1 MKSGFIWTLL
11 KTVLG
16 LSLVWSF
23 SMADTS
29 CLGFYKPS
37 KLNESKIS
45 REIHFKNLNRSEYDV
60 VIIGGGSAGLGSALD
75 ATTRGLKTLLVEA
88 DDFAS
93 ETSSKSTKLLHGGV
107 RYLEQLWTKLLTQRE
122 WDQTLYNLIRDAL
135 KERKTVIE
143 NAPNL
148 AQPLALLTP
157 IYSWAEVPYYW
168 AGLKVYDLF
177 AGKKGKLPNSHF
189 ISAEQIKKL
198 YPQINANGLKGG
210 VVYYDG
216 QFNDSRLAIGL
227 AKTAVAN
234 GATLLNHARVVGFE
248 KEGEKIVGVQ
258 VKDMIS
264 GESYTVKSKTVL
276 NATGPFADKLRQMD
290 DPSVPAMIS
299 GASGTHLVLDK
310 EFALPEAG
318 ILIPKTTDGRVLF
331 VLPWEGKT
339 LIGTTDSKSDVVEKP
354 KTTED
359 DIAYLIK
366 EVGQYLSQPITR
378 ADVKSYWTG
387 IRPLV
392 SDPSASDTAALAR
405 DHVINRN
412 PKTGLITLTGGKW
425 TTYRVMGEHAIDQ
438 VMTQLGLDPKAVSS
452 KTDHLKLAGSANW
465 SFDNYKTLMNQYK
478 LPSDIAI
485 YLNRI
490 YAGEAKNLLDTYP
503 QGHERMSEGLP
514 FIWSEVYYAVH
525 FESARSITDVLARRV
540 RMATMDKLE
549 TKKVLDK
556 VGKILAQELGWSED
570 QLKENL
576 DKARVEFQI
585 E

>member
-1 MKSGFIWTLL
+1 
-11 KTVLG
+11 
-16 LSLVWSF
+16 
-23 SMADTS
+23 MADTS
-29 CLGFYKPS
+29 CLDFYHFK
-37 KLNESKIS
+37 KLQPKIS
-45 REIHFKNLNRSEYDV
+45 REEHFKNFDQSEYDL

-135 KERKTVIE
+135 KERKTVIA

-157 IYSWAEVPYYW
+157 IYSWPEVPYYW

-189 ISAEQIKKL
+189 LSADKIKKL
-198 YPQINANGLKGG
+198 YPQINSKGLRGG

-227 AKTAVAN
+227 AKTATAK
-234 GATLLNHARVVGFE
+234 GAILLNHTRVVGFE
-248 KEGEKIVGVQ
+248 KDGEKIVGVQ
-258 VKDMIS
+258 IKDMIT
-264 GESYTVKSKTVL
+264 GEIHSVRSKIVL

-310 EFALPEAG
+310 QFALPDTG
-318 ILIPKTTDGRVLF
+318 ILIPKTSDGRVLF

-339 LIGTTDSKSDVVEKP
+339 LIGTTDSKSEVVEKP
-354 KTTED
+354 KTTEE
-359 DIAYLIK
+359 DITYLIK

-392 SDPSASDTAALAR
+392 SDPNASDTAALAR

-412 PKTGLITLTGGKW
+412 SKSGLITLTGGKW

-438 VMTQLGLDPKAVSS
+438 VLVQLGRDPKIEPS
-452 KTDHLKLAGSANW
+452 KTDQLQLSESVNW
-465 SFDNYKTLMNQYK
+465 SSENYKILMNDYK

-490 YAGEAKNLLDTYP
+490 YAGEAKNLLNTYP
-503 QGHERMSEGLP
+503 LSHQRMADGLP
-514 FIWSEVYYAVH
+514 FIWAEIYYAVH
-525 FESARSITDVLARRV
+525 VESARSITDVLARRV
-540 RMATMDKLE
+540 RMATMDKNE
-549 TKKVLDK
+549 TKRVLDRVGKVL
-556 VGKILAQELGWSED
+556 ARELGWSEEKLID
-570 QLKENL
+570 ELK
-576 DKARVEFQI
+576 KARAEFQI
-585 E
+585 